1 MLQLAHLG
9 RIWRALVMLAPLAVL
24 SACGGGGGDS
34 ESISLSTS
42 RVSFSASRDTL
53 DARPAPQRVTATV
66 SGVSGTLYLRVEV
79 AGEAV
84 TVGDV
89 RVTSETTGE
98 ATLYPANP
106 ANLGPGDH
114 RATVTVYA
122 CTANVECTSGQISG
136 SPQRIEVDYKVS
148 GLVVAERELEYTV
161 GNTIVPAELSKSISI
176 GGYPDANWTV
186 TSDADW
192 LLPSRTAGDSAT
204 QATLTAQVDEQ
215 VLETLNNGV
224 YRGRMTVTPTAGNPV
239 DIEATLRVART
250 ETRLVSP
257 GVEVA
262 GSANEV
268 ILRGDNFDAVT
279 VTGVRFGSVAATSF
293 RQVSAT
299 EIRVVH
305 PALSAGTYPV
315 TVDTAENHGRHLS
328 TLSVYNP
335 ATVTAAVLGYP
346 PVDPAWYPHGV
357 VYDAVRHA
365 VLVGLR
371 VNDGSGSSRV
381 LRYVHNGTSWERSAA
396 AVVEGG
402 LTSLALSM
410 DGQRLLTA
418 AGSSVI
424 RQHDPVTLAVLN
436 TSQPGS
442 AYYNY
447 MATLPLTNDGHVL
460 GALSSNASGYM
471 SLLKYSIRDA
481 DFLDAPDE
489 VRFLNGG
496 ISVASADGSTVLM
509 GSRSYNGEY
518 HRYDASTDTYT
529 AFPSV
534 GDASASGLATDRTG
548 ARFLIDHSGIYDRN
562 LSLLGRLPDQ
572 RLRVSVLSQDG
583 RRAYA
588 MDWDRKLWTFSLGP
602 VVGGAVSVTQVGA
615 PVTLIADP
623 SPNDGFSHPPVFLA
637 ISPDGGT
644 LIISGNQR
652 TVVMPAP

>member
-1 MLQLAHLG
+1 MLQLPHPG
-9 RIWRALVMLAPLAVL
+9 RVWRALVVLAPLAVL

-66 SGVSGTLYLRVEV
+66 KGVSGTLYLRVEV

-122 CTANVECTSGQISG
+122 CTTNVECTTGQISG
-136 SPQRIEVDYKVS
+136 SPLRIEVDYKVS
-148 GLVVAERELEYTV
+148 GLIVAERELEYTV
-161 GNTIVPAELSKSISI
+161 GNTVVSAELSKSVSI

-204 QATLTAQVDEQ
+204 LATLTAQVDEQ

-224 YRGRMTVTPTAGNPV
+224 YRGKMTVTPTAGNPV

-262 GSANEV
+262 GSAKEV

-279 VTGVRFGSVAATSF
+279 VTGVRFGSVEAASF
-293 RQVSAT
+293 RQVSPT
-299 EIRVVH
+299 EIRAVH
-305 PALSAGTYPV
+305 PALPAGTYPV
-315 TVDTAENHGRHLS
+315 TVETAENLGRHLS

-335 ATVTAAVLGYP
+335 AVVTAAVLAYP
-346 PVDPAWYPHGV
+346 PVEPEWYPHGAT
-357 VYDAVRHA
+357 YDALRHA

-381 LRYVHNGTSWERSAA
+381 LRYVHNGTSWERSAVV
-396 AVVEGG
+396 VVEGG

-418 AGSSVI
+418 AGSSII

-489 VRFLNGG
+489 VRFFDGG
-496 ISVASADGSTVLM
+496 ISVASVDGSTVLM
-509 GSRSYNGEY
+509 GSRYFAGEY

-529 AFPSV
+529 ALPSV
-534 GDASASGLATDRTG
+534 GDASGLATDRTG
-548 ARFLIDHSGIYDRN
+548 ARFLINHSGIYDRN

-572 RLRVSVLSQDG
+572 EFRASVLSQDG
-583 RRAYA
+583 SRAYA
-588 MDWDRKLWTFSLGP
+588 VDLDRKLWAFSLSS
-602 VVGGAVSVTQVGA
+602 VVGGAVSVTQIGA

-623 SPNDGFSHPPVFLA
+623 SPNDGFSYPPVFLA

-652 TVVMPAP
+652 TVVMPTP